1 MEKGIKAKKAQS
13 KICREAILCSLDRDL
28 QIAIDE
34 WRLRVF
40 KTKNYWLLRFIEENW
55 VAEKLSFSLWKYEK
69 WWKEK
74 KNKIN

>member
-13 KICREAILCSLDRDL
+13 KICREAISCSLDRDL
-28 QIAIDE
+28 QIAIDD

-69 WWKEK
+69 WSKEK